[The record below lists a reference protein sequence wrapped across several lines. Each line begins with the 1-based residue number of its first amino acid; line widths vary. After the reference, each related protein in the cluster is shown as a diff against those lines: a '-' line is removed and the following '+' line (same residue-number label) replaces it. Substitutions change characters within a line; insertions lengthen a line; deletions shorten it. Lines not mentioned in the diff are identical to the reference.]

1 MTNLSKVFIK
11 FVLTTLALGFLAAG
25 VHGDN
30 EKLNLVLTDAD
41 IEAVRSA
48 TDNPLI
54 KASLERKRESVE
66 SAIAEGVVVPYPKDA
81 GGGYTHEQHK
91 RNYKVMR
98 NAGLLYQVT
107 GERKYSDY
115 VKSMLMAYAD
125 LYADLPLH
133 PEKKEQSPG
142 RLFWQS
148 LNEAMWLVYVSQAY
162 DLVDETLTVKERRS
176 VTENLLFPMA
186 DFLSEGQPE
195 TFDRVHNHGTWAA
208 AAVGMTGYVTGRD
221 DYVNKALY
229 GLSGDGDAGFMR
241 QLDELFSPDGYYAE
255 GPYYQRFALMPF
267 VWFSEAIDNNEPQRD
282 IFSYR
287 DGIIVKAIY
296 TAINLSYNGLF
307 FPINDSLTDKG
318 LDTDEL
324 IHAIPV
330 AYGVNG
336 DTSLADILRKQS
348 WTSLSKGGVALS
360 KVIAENNVEPFS
372 FISRQYRDG
381 SDGNSGAL
389 SVLRDGDADTGTT
402 VVVKN
407 TSQGM
412 GHGHFDKLALMLYSD
427 GNEVVTDYG
436 AARFLNVVSKNGG
449 HYLKENETWAKQTVA
464 HNTVVVDKASHFDGR
479 LEVAQG
485 EHPTVL
491 HFSKNDLI
499 DITSAT
505 IDSAYEGVT
514 ITRTVALVKPVSERP
529 FVVDVLSVES
539 DKAHQYDL
547 PVHFRGQITDLEVAD
562 FNPKQTVW
570 RPMGDD
576 NGYQHLML
584 RAEGSYEGVSRVT
597 WLLDNTFYTYSFM
610 DYVHDDG
617 RKSHGSNG
625 ALAFFELGAN
635 DPNFNLR
642 REQGVMRRQ
651 HDQKSVTFVSI
662 LEPHGVYNG
671 AREFVKGNESR
682 VIGLD
687 YSNVDSIGRLDI
699 ETRSG
704 SLYTLELNFGES
716 TADGWNR
723 NVPGGATVVEDES
736 GNAFYR
742 FVVQQPKADR

>member
-1 MTNLSKVFIK
+1 MINLFRMSLKRVPLK
-11 FVLTTLALGFLAAG
+11 NLVVALALSAVTVGA
-25 VHGDN
+25 HGDS
-30 EKLNLVLTDAD
+30 ERLNLVLTDAD

-48 TDNPLI
+48 TNNPLI
-54 KASLERKRESVE
+54 EASLERKRESVE
-66 SAIAEGVVVPYPKDA
+66 SAIAEGVIVPYPKDA

-107 GERKYSDY
+107 RDNRYADY
-115 VKSMLMAYAD
+115 VKDMLVAYAD
-125 LYADLPLH
+125 MYADLPLH

-162 DLVDETLTVKERRS
+162 DLVDETLTEQERRM

-195 TFDRVHNHGTWAA
+195 TFDKVHNHGTWAA

-229 GLSGDGDAGFMR
+229 GLNGEGEAGFMR
-241 QLDELFSPDGYYAE
+241 QLDELFSPDGYYTE

-267 VWFSEAIDNNEPQRD
+267 VWFAESVDNNDPQRG

-307 FPINDSLTDKG
+307 FPINDALTDKG

-336 DTSLADILRKQS
+336 DASLADILRKQS

-372 FISRQYRDG
+372 FVSRQYRDG

-427 GNEVVTDYG
+427 GNEIVTDYG
-436 AARFLNVVSKNGG
+436 AARFLNVVSKSGG
-449 HYLKENETWAKQTVA
+449 HYLKENDTWAKQTVA
-464 HNTVVVDKASHFDGR
+464 HNTVVVDKTSHFDGR

-485 EHPTVL
+485 EHPQIL
-491 HFSKNDLI
+491 HFSRSDLI

-514 ITRTVALVKPVSERP
+514 MTRTVALVKPESERS

-539 DKAHQYDL
+539 DNEHQYDL
-547 PVHFRGQITDLEVAD
+547 PVHFRGHITDLEVAD
-562 FNPKQTVW
+562 FNPNQAAWK
-570 RPMGDD
+570 PMGDD

-584 RAEGSYEGVSRVT
+584 RAEGTYEGVSKVT

-610 DYVHDDG
+610 DYVPGRGRNSGSSDG
-617 RKSHGSNG
+617 S
-625 ALAFFELGAN
+625 LAFFELGAN

-651 HDQKSVTFVSI
+651 SGQKSITFVSV

-671 AREFVKGNESR
+671 AREFVMGSESR
-682 VIGLD
+682 VVGLD
-687 YSNVDSIGRLDI
+687 YSSVGSMGRLDI
-699 ETRSG
+699 ETKEG
-704 SLYTLELNFGES
+704 SLYTLELNFSGS
-716 TADGWNR
+716 DFDGWSSD
-723 NVPGGATVVEDES
+723 VAGEAKVVEDDS
-736 GNAFYR
+736 DKAFYR
-742 FVVQQPKADR
+742 FVAQ